1 MTELTAMS
9 DASANNKAKV
19 FISYSRDDID
29 FADQFV
35 AALEAFGF
43 DPLIDRHSI
52 PGGEDWKAQL
62 RHMIVEADSVV
73 FILSPRSATSKLCEW
88 EVEEAN
94 KLNKRLIP
102 IVCAPLGSV
111 SVPSRLANL
120 NYILFYAEPKRSG
133 SGFGSG
139 LARLTAALNTD
150 LDWIRDHTRLGA
162 LAERWQARSRDKA
175 LLLRGDELTDAERWL
190 ARKPP
195 KAPEPTE
202 LLRVFFTES
211 RRDEEARLN
220 KERQQ
225 LEEIAG
231 AQARIANEQAQR
243 ARSQLITRWVIT
255 TAGAIVVIG
264 GGIVAYL
271 LWDEA
276 QQLDRREVALKHAQ
290 ANILGERSGTKLLQS
305 ELNSALRLA
314 SLGTSLDLSLPASTV
329 KVSSA
334 AAALAAAV
342 SHANWSL
349 TLTGGKAVLVLA
361 AFSPDG
367 SRIVAASSDKT
378 ARIWDAATA
387 KEIAVLRHDDRV
399 NSAAFSADGLRIVT
413 ASDDKTARIW
423 DAATAKEIAVLAP

>member
-1 MTELTAMS
+1 MR
-9 DASANNKAKV
+9 
-19 FISYSRDDID
+19 SR
-29 FADQFV
+29 
-35 AALEAFGF
+35 
-43 DPLIDRHSI
+43 
-52 PGGEDWKAQL
+52 
-62 RHMIVEADSVV
+62 
-73 FILSPRSATSKLCEW
+73 RS
-88 EVEEAN
+88 
-94 KLNKRLIP
+94 
-102 IVCAPLGSV
+102 
-111 SVPSRLANL
+111 
-120 NYILFYAEPKRSG
+120 SG

-367 SRIVAASSDKT
+367 SRIVTASSDKT
-378 ARIWDAATA
+378 ARIWDAATD

-399 NSAAFSADGLRIVT
+399 NSAAFSADGSRIVT

-423 DAATAKEIAVLAP
+423 DAATAKEIAVLRP